1 MAELRDKKLFMQPD
15 GSHRGACPICCL
27 PLPLEGPKSSLMPC
41 CSKSICNG
49 CDYANTRREI
59 EAGLEQRCAFCRE
72 PFAKA
77 KSNKAKEEAD
87 KKIRKRIKKNCPVAM
102 SHMGMRRY
110 HEGDYET
117 ALEYW
122 TKAAGFGDAMAHYSL
137 FFMYL
142 NGFCV
147 EKDKNRAIYHLEGAA
162 IAGHPAGRHLLGHE
176 EVQNGRFERAKKH
189 WIIAANLGWN
199 DSLTALRTLYA
210 DGHASKEEY
219 ADALRAYQAA
229 VDATKS
235 QQREDVQPF
244 YNNMSQQQ
252 LRLWG
257 ISP

>member
-1 MAELRDKKLFMQPD
+1 MAELRDKKLFTQPD
-15 GSHRGACPICCL
+15 GSHRGECPICCL

-49 CDYANTRREI
+49 CDYANGTREI

-72 PFAKA
+72 PAS
-77 KSNKAKEEAD
+77 KSQEEAV
-87 KKIRKRIKKNCPVAM
+87 KQIRKRIKKNCPVAM
-102 SHMGMRRY
+102 RVMGKRCY

-122 TKAAGFGDAMAHYSL
+122 TKAAGLGDAMAHYSL
-137 FFMYL
+137 FFRYL
-142 NGFCV
+142 NGDRV
-147 EKDKNRAIYHLEGAA
+147 EKDENRAIYHLEGSA
-162 IAGHPAGRHLLGHE
+162 IAGHPAARHLLGHE
-176 EVQNGRFERAKKH
+176 EVKNGRFERAKKH

-210 DGHASKEEY
+210 DGHASKEDY
-219 ADALRAYQAA
+219 ANALRAYQAA
-229 VDATKS
+229 VEATKS